1 MIDSL
6 IDERNIQ
13 FFKLYQSF
21 EKLGVFDTTWQ
32 KNISK
37 QLQLLNF
44 NISNL
49 IDATESMSDGI
60 ISAIGDLTYAT
71 EQQTEKISGNISSLD
86 SSVKFGNLLSAI
98 NILFFGILPSISNS
112 FSNMENK
119 QEQLDESLIMIKDV
133 YSQIGVDET
142 LYQKVE
148 DYILVK
154 TNNLKFESL
163 LKLIFF
169 LIEGVGVYLMFL
181 MKRRGFFIYLGAQ
194 IGFVL
199 IPFIIQGLNMFSVG
213 EMIIVIVFTS
223 GIFTILYAM
232 NLKHLS

>member
-1 MIDSL
+1 
-6 IDERNIQ
+6 
-13 FFKLYQSF
+13 
-21 EKLGVFDTTWQ
+21 
-32 KNISK
+32 
-37 QLQLLNF
+37 
-44 NISNL
+44 
-49 IDATESMSDGI
+49 
-60 ISAIGDLTYAT
+60 
-71 EQQTEKISGNISSLD
+71 
-86 SSVKFGNLLSAI
+86 
-98 NILFFGILPSISNS
+98 
-112 FSNMENK
+112 MENQ

-199 IPFIIQGLNMFSVG
+199 IPLIIQGLNMFSVG
-213 EMIIVIVFTS
+213 EMIIVIVFTC

>member
-1 MIDSL
+1 MSEDFPTYDEDNYKQGYQNANQRPTFL
-6 IDERNIQ
+6 IV
-13 FFKLYQSF
+13 LC
-21 EKLGVFDTTWQ
+21 V
-32 KNISK
+32 
-37 QLQLLNF
+37 
-44 NISNL
+44 
-49 IDATESMSDGI
+49 
-60 ISAIGDLTYAT
+60 
-71 EQQTEKISGNISSLD
+71 
-86 SSVKFGNLLSAI
+86 LSAI
-98 NILFFGILPSISNS
+98 NILFFGIFPSVSNS
-112 FSNMENK
+112 FSNMENQ

-199 IPFIIQGLNMFSVG
+199 TPLIIQGLNMFSIG
-213 EMIIVIVFTS
+213 EMIIVIVFSS

>member
-1 MIDSL
+1 
-6 IDERNIQ
+6 
-13 FFKLYQSF
+13 
-21 EKLGVFDTTWQ
+21 
-32 KNISK
+32 
-37 QLQLLNF
+37 
-44 NISNL
+44 
-49 IDATESMSDGI
+49 
-60 ISAIGDLTYAT
+60 
-71 EQQTEKISGNISSLD
+71 
-86 SSVKFGNLLSAI
+86 
-98 NILFFGILPSISNS
+98 
-112 FSNMENK
+112 MENQ

-199 IPFIIQGLNMFSVG
+199 IPLIIQGLNMFSVG

>member
-1 MIDSL
+1 MGEDFPLYEEDDNNNGDQNANQRPTFL
-6 IDERNIQ
+6 IV
-13 FFKLYQSF
+13 LC
-21 EKLGVFDTTWQ
+21 V
-32 KNISK
+32 
-37 QLQLLNF
+37 
-44 NISNL
+44 
-49 IDATESMSDGI
+49 
-60 ISAIGDLTYAT
+60 
-71 EQQTEKISGNISSLD
+71 
-86 SSVKFGNLLSAI
+86 LSAI
-98 NILFFGILPSISNS
+98 NILFFGILPSVSNS
-112 FSNMENK
+112 FSNMENQ

-199 IPFIIQGLNMFSVG
+199 IPLIIQGLNMFSIG

>member
-1 MIDSL
+1 
-6 IDERNIQ
+6 
-13 FFKLYQSF
+13 
-21 EKLGVFDTTWQ
+21 
-32 KNISK
+32 
-37 QLQLLNF
+37 
-44 NISNL
+44 
-49 IDATESMSDGI
+49 
-60 ISAIGDLTYAT
+60 
-71 EQQTEKISGNISSLD
+71 
-86 SSVKFGNLLSAI
+86 
-98 NILFFGILPSISNS
+98 
-112 FSNMENK
+112 MENQ

-199 IPFIIQGLNMFSVG
+199 IPLIIQGLNMFSIG
-213 EMIIVIVFTS
+213 EMIIVIVFSS